1 MTDLVVREHGTGA
14 EPVIVLHGGPAAA
27 GDLAPLAGRLGDRW
41 HVLEPFQRTSGD
53 RPLTDGETGLRVV
66 ELLAAATRSSA
77 MRGQPVE
84 LGGLRKAS

>member
-1 MTDLVVREHGTGA
+1 MQEFARCIETGA
-14 EPVIVLHGGPAAA
+14 
-27 GDLAPLAGRLGDRW
+27 
-41 HVLEPFQRTSGD
+41 